1 MCNSSL
7 PVGGV
12 TASKYAA
19 ICLALGM
26 ARGALHSVIE
36 GDTGE
41 AKRILDLT
49 ATQAIAQALGC
60 SESELSIIWDEHLT
74 NGEVN
79 RIKGFA

>member
-1 MCNSSL
+1 M
-7 PVGGV
+7 
-12 TASKYAA
+12 
-19 ICLALGM
+19 
-26 ARGALHSVIE
+26 IE